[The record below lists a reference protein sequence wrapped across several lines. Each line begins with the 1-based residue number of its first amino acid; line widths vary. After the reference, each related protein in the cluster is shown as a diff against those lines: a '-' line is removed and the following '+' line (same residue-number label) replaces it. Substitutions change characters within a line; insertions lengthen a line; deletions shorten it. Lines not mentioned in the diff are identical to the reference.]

1 MKRLAFAA
9 ALLLMLACQAPAAM
23 TREIA
28 EPVPAPEISAENW
41 INSAPLT
48 LEALRGKVVLVEF
61 WTFACWNCKN
71 VEPHVKGW
79 HKKFAG
85 RGLTI
90 VGVHT
95 PEFER
100 EKVIENVRAYV
111 EKNAIVYPVAIDN
124 DYVIWRRFHN
134 RYWPAFY
141 LIDKEGRIRY
151 THFGEGSYAQT
162 EAWIEKL
169 LAEEAPEV
177 PEAEAQSEPAE
188 TPTDEEAAD
197 EAPGNDE
204 AFPAEEETSE

>member
-1 MKRLAFAA
+1 
-9 ALLLMLACQAPAAM
+9 MLACQAPAAM

-28 EPVPAPEISAENW
+28 EPVPAPDISAEHW

-79 HKKFAG
+79 HGKFADK
-85 RGLTI
+85 GLTI

-111 EKNAIVYPVAIDN
+111 KKNAIAYPIAIDN

-134 RYWPAFY
+134 RYWPALY

-169 LAEEAPEV
+169 LAEEAPQV
-177 PEAEAQSEPAE
+177 PKPEMVSGQNEAPTPEETEEPA
-188 TPTDEEAAD
+188 PR
-197 EAPGNDE
+197 
-204 AFPAEEETSE
+204 EEETSE